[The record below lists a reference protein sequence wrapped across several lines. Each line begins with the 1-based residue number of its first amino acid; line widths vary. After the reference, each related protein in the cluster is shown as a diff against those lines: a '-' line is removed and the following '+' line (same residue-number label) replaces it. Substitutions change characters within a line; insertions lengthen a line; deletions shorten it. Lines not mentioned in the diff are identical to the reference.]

1 MPIYIVRAI
10 QGGKTLARKQIT
22 KDAGRDPMVLQAQAD
37 VTYVLSDT
45 IHNLAPSKIAA
56 RRHGK
61 NLLITFDGSTT
72 DVPDLIIE
80 GYFDYPPAPVKGAL
94 SNGEYSN
101 YDLSALG
108 SAAATDAPAT
118 APTEAIQ
125 ATLQQP
131 PNWWS
136 DNKWL
141 IGGALG
147 AVALGVGASG
157 GGGSS
162 DDAAPAAD
170 VVALEMIKK
179 FANDSSQPAPQVK
192 DYSSAGITGVNAG
205 NLAAMNNAIENA
217 AATSV
222 DSKDEVQNIVNA
234 YTKVLAAATNSTTT
248 TPQIDVND
256 FVTIGADIGLAKT
269 NPAHFELLKSVIGS
283 MTASRVDS
291 LAEINTIA
299 TAVDKVMNVAAG
311 QASTLTV
318 QDFANLGIATSGSSA
333 VTAANLS
340 SISSAIASAGG
351 QANVDSF
358 SELNNLVK
366 AVATIYNYA
375 SDSNQAVPTLSHY
388 TALGITGVVDTNLS
402 AINSA
407 VSALTENE
415 VSTRAQLQTVVDAYT
430 AILAEANG
438 SSSDA
443 TPNTNP
449 TVQQFAAIGANIGQ
463 AVNQASNL
471 SLLNDVIGNLS
482 LSQVNTVAKINALAM
497 VVDQIMN
504 QATGQASTL
513 SVADLALIGLPT
525 SGAGAVTTANLSA
538 IQQAIGSAGGSTKVD
553 SYTELSGIITA
564 QATIFNYANDNTQA
578 IPSAA
583 QYNALGISGVNAN
596 NVAAINNA
604 IDSKTGAEVDS
615 KAELQAIVDAYNA
628 ILTEANGSAADAT
641 PTQDPSAAQYALI
654 GADIGAAGSNSV
666 HLALLNDTVGQLATT
681 AVSTI
686 AQINEVASATNAVL
700 DTAAGGSTAVSAAQ
714 LALLGITGV
723 TSNNLIAIQQ
733 AIVRTA
739 DDGSQVNSMSALQT
753 LVTSAAN
760 SAAAS
765 QTVIQNYATN
775 NTNPAPSL
783 NDYTNIGVIGV
794 TADNLASINSQIDA
808 LSGTDVAT
816 AQQVQ
821 ALLDQQAQSI
831 DLSNVAAI
839 QRAMSVIEPSAFLAP
854 LSPDELSV
862 LMGGDMLDQS
872 TPSTPDD
879 GVILDTLNWEAL
891 GLGGVDMPVL
901 IADTTLVQPMV
912 ILETPSNDDQSLLN
926 QTYLLM

>member
-1 MPIYIVRAI
+1 
-10 QGGKTLARKQIT
+10 
-22 KDAGRDPMVLQAQAD
+22 
-37 VTYVLSDT
+37 
-45 IHNLAPSKIAA
+45 
-56 RRHGK
+56 
-61 NLLITFDGSTT
+61 
-72 DVPDLIIE
+72 
-80 GYFDYPPAPVKGAL
+80 
-94 SNGEYSN
+94 
-101 YDLSALG
+101 
-108 SAAATDAPAT
+108 
-118 APTEAIQ
+118 
-125 ATLQQP
+125 
-131 PNWWS
+131 
-136 DNKWL
+136 
-141 IGGALG
+141 
-147 AVALGVGASG
+147 
-157 GGGSS
+157 
-162 DDAAPAAD
+162 
-170 VVALEMIKK
+170 
-179 FANDSSQPAPQVK
+179 
-192 DYSSAGITGVNAG
+192 
-205 NLAAMNNAIENA
+205 
-217 AATSV
+217 
-222 DSKDEVQNIVNA
+222 
-234 YTKVLAAATNSTTT
+234 
-248 TPQIDVND
+248 
-256 FVTIGADIGLAKT
+256 
-269 NPAHFELLKSVIGS
+269 

-299 TAVDKVMNVAAG
+299 TAVDQVMNVAAG

-407 VSALTENE
+407 VSAVTENE
-415 VSTRAQLQTVVDAYT
+415 VSTRTQLQTVVDAYT

-463 AVNQASNL
+463 AASQASNL

-482 LSQVNTVAKINALAM
+482 LSQVNTVAKINALAV

-666 HLALLNDTVGQLATT
+666 HLALLNDAVGQLATT

-686 AQINEVASATNAVL
+686 AQINEIASATNAVL
-700 DTAAGGSTAVSAAQ
+700 DTAAGSSTPVSAAQ

-723 TSNNLIAIQQ
+723 TGNNLIAVQQ

-753 LVTSAAN
+753 VVTSAAN

-765 QTVIQNYATN
+765 QTVIQNYAT
-775 NTNPAPSL
+775 TNPAPSL

-808 LSGTDVAT
+808 LSSTDVAT

-839 QRAMSVIEPSAFLAP
+839 QRAMSVIEPSAFLVP

-879 GVILDTLNWEAL
+879 GVILDTLNWEAF
-891 GLGGVDMPVL
+891 GLGNVDMPVL
-901 IADTTLVQPMV
+901 IADTTLVQPMA
-912 ILETPSNDDQSLLN
+912 ILEIPSSDDQSLLN